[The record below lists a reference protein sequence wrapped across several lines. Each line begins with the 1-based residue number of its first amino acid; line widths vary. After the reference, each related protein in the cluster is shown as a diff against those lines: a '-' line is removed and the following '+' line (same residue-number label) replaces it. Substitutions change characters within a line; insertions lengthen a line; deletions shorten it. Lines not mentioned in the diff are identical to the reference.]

1 MKYDFDKPI
10 DRTGT
15 HSVKCDAMPSGV
27 PQDALSLWV
36 ADMDLPCAQPILD
49 ALHQRIDRKIF
60 GYTLYENDELKD
72 AVTGWY
78 QRHFGWIIDKSDL
91 FYSPGVV
98 PAIAFLI
105 NCLTEEAD
113 GIIIQRPV
121 YYPFTDTIEANSRK
135 VVNSPLLRSGNTYV
149 MDFADL
155 DEKFAEE
162 KNKGMI
168 LCSPHNPVGRVW
180 TEDEL
185 CKVVEIAKKYDKWII
200 SDEIHSDLTRSNIVH
215 TPLLKLAPEYS
226 HRIIACTAPSKTFN
240 LAGIQFSNI
249 IIPNKEYQEKW
260 NHFVSNRF
268 SLGFC
273 NPFGLTAILAAY
285 TQGDDWLTQ
294 VKAYIDSNIQYIE
307 AFVAEHLPKAQVIDC
322 QATYLVWIDLRGYC
336 SDAKQLKTLMQKEAG
351 LAFDEGYIFGEE
363 GAGYERIN
371 VAAPRCI
378 IEECMNRMKNAIE
391 HYEKTGLPDPIK
403 KTLPL
408 HK

>member
-1 MKYDFDKPI
+1 MKYNFDIPVN
-10 DRTGT
+10 RANT
-15 HSVKCDAMPSGV
+15 HAVKCDAMPSGASK
-27 PQDALSLWV
+27 DALSLWV

-60 GYTLYENDELKD
+60 GYTLYENDELKN

-78 QRHFGWIIDKSDL
+78 QRHFDWIIDKSDL

-105 NCLTEEAD
+105 NCLTEKGD

-121 YYPFTDTIEANSRK
+121 YYPFTNTIEANNRK
-135 VVNSPLLRSGNTYV
+135 VANSPLLRRGNSYE
-149 MDFADL
+149 MDFDDL
-155 DEKFAEE
+155 EHKFAD
-162 KNKGMI
+162 KQNKGMI

-185 CKVVEIAKKYDKWII
+185 TRVVEIAKKYDKWII
-200 SDEIHSDLTRSNIVH
+200 SDEIHSDLTRSGVTH
-215 TPLLKLAPEYS
+215 MPLLKLAPEYS
-226 HRIIACTAPSKTFN
+226 NRIIACTAPSKTFN
-240 LAGIQFSNI
+240 LAGVQFSNI
-249 IIPNKEYQEKW
+249 IIPNKVYQKRW
-260 NHFVSNRF
+260 NHFVSDRF

-285 TQGDDWLTQ
+285 TQGDDWLAQ

-307 AFVAEHLPKAQVIDC
+307 TFVTDHLPKAQVIDC

-336 SDAKQLKTLMQKEAG
+336 SDAKRLKSLMQKEAK

-363 GAGYERIN
+363 GEGYERIN
-371 VAAPRCI
+371 VATPRCI
-378 IEECMNRMKNAIE
+378 IEECMDRLKNAIE
-391 HYEKTGLPDPIK
+391 HYEKTRLRR
-403 KTLPL
+403 
-408 HK
+408 

>member
-1 MKYDFDKPI
+1 MKYNFDIPVN
-10 DRTGT
+10 RANT
-15 HSVKCDAMPSGV
+15 HAVKCDAMPSGASK
-27 PQDALSLWV
+27 DALSLWV

-60 GYTLYENDELKD
+60 GYTLYENDELKNV
-72 AVTGWY
+72 VTGWY
-78 QRHFGWIIDKSDL
+78 QRHFDWIIDKSDL

-105 NCLTEEAD
+105 NCLTEKGD

-121 YYPFTDTIEANSRK
+121 YYPFTNTIEANNRK
-135 VVNSPLLRSGNTYV
+135 VANSPLLRRGNSYE
-149 MDFADL
+149 MDFDDL
-155 DEKFAEE
+155 EHKFAD
-162 KNKGMI
+162 KQNKGMI

-185 CKVVEIAKKYDKWII
+185 TRVVEIAKKYDKWII
-200 SDEIHSDLTRSNIVH
+200 SDEIHSDLTRSGVTH
-215 TPLLKLAPEYS
+215 MPLLKLAPEYS
-226 HRIIACTAPSKTFN
+226 NRIIACTAPSKTFN

-249 IIPNKEYQEKW
+249 IIPNKVYQKRW
-260 NHFVSNRF
+260 NHFVSDRF

-285 TQGDDWLTQ
+285 TQGDDWLAQ

-307 AFVAEHLPKAQVIDC
+307 TFVTDHLPKAQVIDC

-336 SDAKQLKTLMQKEAG
+336 SDAKRLKSLMQKEAK

-371 VAAPRCI
+371 VATPRCI
-378 IEECMNRMKNAIE
+378 IEECMDRLKNAIE
-391 HYEKTGLPDPIK
+391 HYEKTRLRR
-403 KTLPL
+403 
-408 HK
+408 